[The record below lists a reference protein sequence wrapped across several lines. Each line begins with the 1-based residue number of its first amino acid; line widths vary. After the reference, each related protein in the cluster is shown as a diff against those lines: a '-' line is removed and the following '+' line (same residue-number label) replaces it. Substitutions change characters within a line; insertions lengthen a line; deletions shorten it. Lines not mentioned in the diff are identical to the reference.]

1 MTDYQFGLPQDDP
14 GRIPDRPL
22 FVPKPANPTASP
34 QAIPEQQLS
43 SEPAQVHPATT
54 KLREMES
61 APYPVSPTPENTQ
74 PVPPQ
79 NPETAEAIAIAQA
92 ALAQAAAALA
102 AASQSQPRPAP
113 AAASRPQPASAS
125 AAAQSQP
132 PPVATATAAPSDPTK
147 PALNVKPKRNWG
159 DIKLLAKY
167 YLTVASEVLFSPS
180 KFFAQIASS
189 TDMVEPAVFMA
200 ISVGISCILRIVS
213 GDISGIF
220 AFFGR
225 IFCVLACAF
234 IATYGMKALASK
246 GDFPTLFRIFAYS
259 QAPMIISWITLGAI
273 PIGGFVAIGYSI
285 YLSIVG
291 LEQVYRTQRTQ
302 AAVVVIIVVIIAR
315 GIAGL
320 LHIL

>member
-1 MTDYQFGLPQDDP
+1 
-14 GRIPDRPL
+14 
-22 FVPKPANPTASP
+22 
-34 QAIPEQQLS
+34 
-43 SEPAQVHPATT
+43 
-54 KLREMES
+54 LREMES

-113 AAASRPQPASAS
+113 AAAPKSPPAPASAKAS
-125 AAAQSQP
+125 AQPQP
-132 PPVATATAAPSDPTK
+132 PPVATATAAIDPTT
-147 PALNVKPKRNWG
+147 PAPKVKPKRNWG

-167 YLTVASEVLFSPS
+167 YLTVSSEVLFSPS

-213 GDISGIF
+213 GDMSGIF
-220 AFFGR
+220 GFFGR

-234 IATYGMKALASK
+234 IATYGMRALASK

-302 AAVVVIIVVIIAR
+302 AAVVVIIVVLIAR

>member
-34 QAIPEQQLS
+34 QAIPERQLS
-43 SEPAQVHPATT
+43 SE
-54 KLREMES
+54 
-61 APYPVSPTPENTQ
+61 PTPENTQ
-74 PVPPQ
+74 PVPQQ
-79 NPETAEAIAIAQA
+79 NPETTEAIAIAQA

-113 AAASRPQPASAS
+113 AAASKSQPAPAS
-125 AAAQSQP
+125 VQSQP
-132 PPVATATAAPSDPTK
+132 PPVATATAPIAPTT
-147 PALNVKPKRNWG
+147 PAPKVKPKRNWG

-167 YLTVASEVLFSPS
+167 YLTVSSEVLFSPS

-213 GDISGIF
+213 GDMSGIF
-220 AFFGR
+220 GFFGR

-234 IATYGMKALASK
+234 IATYGMRALASK

-302 AAVVVIIVVIIAR
+302 AAVVVIIVVLIAR